1 MNYSRGLAA
10 LILTLLF
17 QTQLTAEYLY
27 KDEVVSNEKFS
38 ASIESIG
45 SELFSKTGISLRLLM
60 LRDLPQ
66 DTNILEY
73 EKKLVQEFTEPTVL
87 LVFAE
92 MDSKVDILSND
103 ESLYKY
109 FDKKQV
115 LSPNASLVQAY
126 LMAMIYARSLDNF
139 SEITSSYGG
148 TILPLLGQKS
158 KKGEVV
164 DKYAAAMF
172 NGYLDV
178 AEQIAMSHGHELK
191 AGTGQSGKYV
201 FMVVKILFY
210 GVLLY
215 ATIMYIKRKLYLKR
229 QSNESL

>member
-10 LILTLLF
+10 LILTLFF
-17 QTQLTAEYLY
+17 QTQLIAEYLY
-27 KDEVVSNEKFS
+27 KDEVVLNEKFRS
-38 ASIESIG
+38 SVEAIG
-45 SELFSKTGISLRLLM
+45 SELFTKTGISLRLLM

-66 DTNILEY
+66 NTNILEY
-73 EKKLVQEFTEPTVL
+73 EKRLVQEFTQPTIL
-87 LVFAE
+87 LTFAE

-126 LMAMIYARSLDNF
+126 LMAIIYSRSLDNF
-139 SEITSSYGG
+139 KEITSSYGG

-164 DKYAAAMF
+164 DKYSAAMF
-172 NGYLDV
+172 NGYLDI
-178 AEQIAMSHGHELK
+178 AEQIAMSHGHELT

-210 GVLLY
+210 GVILY
-215 ATIMYIKRKLYLKR
+215 ATIMYIRRKLYLKR
-229 QSNESL
+229 QANESL